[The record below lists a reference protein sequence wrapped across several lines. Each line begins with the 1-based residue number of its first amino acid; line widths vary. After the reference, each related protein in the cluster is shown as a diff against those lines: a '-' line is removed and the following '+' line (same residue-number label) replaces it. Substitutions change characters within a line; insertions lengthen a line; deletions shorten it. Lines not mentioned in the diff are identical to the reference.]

1 MAHAQQQLDV
11 SERRACRAVRQP
23 RSTQRDEPKPHPEE
37 ERLVKRLHQLSRA
50 HPRYGYRRVT
60 ALLRREGW
68 RINRKRVQRLWRQE
82 GLKVPVSRRK
92 RRVPGASAP
101 GDPRRAT
108 RPNEVW
114 SYDFVHD
121 QTADGRPLKWLPVV
135 DEFTRENLALDVE
148 RRMNGACAIR
158 TLAGCVAERGAP
170 AFLRSDNGPEFIARE
185 VQQWLAR
192 AGVATIYIPPGCPWE
207 NPYSESFN
215 GKLRDEFL
223 NREEFSS
230 VAEAKVLGADHRRR
244 YNHERPHS
252 SLDYQT
258 PDEFAARSRGRKI
271 FPSPSGEGKG
281 RNNRK
286 KHNTQKL
293 S

>member
-1 MAHAQQQLDV
+1 MQ
-11 SERRACRAVRQP
+11 QP
-23 RSTQRDEPKPHPEE
+23 RSTQRYEPQPNLE
-37 ERLVKRLHQLSRA
+37 ERRLIQRLQQLSRA
-50 HPRYGYRRVT
+50 HPRYGYRRIT
-60 ALLRREGW
+60 ALLRRAGW
-68 RINRKRVQRLWRQE
+68 CVNRKRVQRLWRQE
-82 GLKVPVSRRK
+82 GLKVPPSRHK
-92 RRVPGASAP
+92 RRALGVSAT
-101 GDPRRAT
+101 DYPRRAT

-135 DEFTRENLALDVE
+135 DEFTRENLALTVE
-148 RRMNGACAIR
+148 RRLNGAAAIR

-170 AFLRSDNGPEFIARE
+170 AYLRSDNGPEFIARE

-192 AGVATIYIPPGCPWE
+192 VGVATIYIPPGCPWE

-223 NREEFSS
+223 NREEFTT
-230 VAEAKVLGADHRRR
+230 VAEAQVLGAQQRQR

-252 SLDYQT
+252 SLEYQT
-258 PDEFAARSRGRKI
+258 PAEFAAACRGRKS

-286 KHNTQKL
+286 KPNTQKL